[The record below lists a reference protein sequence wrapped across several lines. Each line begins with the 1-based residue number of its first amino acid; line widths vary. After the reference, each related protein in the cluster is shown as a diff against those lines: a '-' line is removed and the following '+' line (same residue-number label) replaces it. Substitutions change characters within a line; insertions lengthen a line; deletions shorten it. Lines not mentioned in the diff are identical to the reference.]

1 ISDEIL
7 TFDLSTP
14 VEENELV
21 KNKSDEL
28 LPDNQ
33 DSYNKTLNKLVKIT
47 KENELVNQQFIPPK
61 DNIFLSSCE
70 FRLAQ
75 VNHKDRLSLYSSVL
89 NGSDR
94 VDFISPETLHENV
107 ARHII
112 QSNYIKPDD
121 LFSQIQCTNFEE
133 YWNKIQQGVILD
145 GSPALKVLAS
155 LYPNYLFCFILKT
168 KNEYG
173 KIVIEVVKYV
183 ENISSYK
190 KCVFIY
196 YDGIANH
203 YSPLYLYNKNNEEEE
218 KSNFKYDND
227 VMRILLLKF
236 IQQKLEYDHYFGF
249 EEPSIID
256 EPAVTS
262 NGTNDAILDSITEND
277 FIHTEQA
284 LENHENP
291 SISNTT
297 PVYVSS
303 TSNTNKDDYTS
314 TETSRSASETT
325 NGFFRQPTPTDGNC
339 LFASICNILC
349 TCENIT
355 PASLRKQATNYNRRR
370 GKIDEECLLSETGN
384 RLEQYC
390 DKMEKTNAWGGEA
403 EIRAIAESHDIIIR
417 V

>member
-1 ISDEIL
+1 MTSIL
-7 TFDLSTP
+7 A
-14 VEENELV
+14 
-21 KNKSDEL
+21 
-28 LPDNQ
+28 NQ
-33 DSYNKTLNKLVKIT
+33 KLHIKQNNNPETSY
-47 KENELVNQQFIPPK
+47 
-61 DNIFLSSCE
+61 E

-75 VNHKDRLSLYSSVL
+75 VNHKDGLSLYSSVL

-94 VDFISPETLHENV
+94 VDFISPENLHENV

-112 QSNYIKPDD
+112 QSNYINTDD
-121 LFSQIQCTNFEE
+121 LFSQIHCKNFEE
-133 YWNKIQQGVILD
+133 YWNKIKQGVILD
-145 GSPALKVLAS
+145 GSPVLKVLAS
-155 LYPNYLFCFILKT
+155 LYPNYLFCFIFKIT
-168 KNEYG
+168 NEYG

-218 KSNFKYDND
+218 KSNFKYDD
-227 VMRILLLKF
+227 QIMRSLLFKF
-236 IQQKLEYDHYFGF
+236 IQQKLEYNDNIDF
-249 EEPSIID
+249 EEINRID
-256 EPAVTS
+256 QPAPPLPNENS
-262 NGTNDAILDSITEND
+262 GNISDSIMNNNAMD
-277 FIHTEQA
+277 ASPA
-284 LENHENP
+284 LENHENT

-297 PVYVSS
+297 PIYVSS

-417 V
+417 VVNVNPQKLCVSISEHPLTKT

>member
-1 ISDEIL
+1 
-7 TFDLSTP
+7 
-14 VEENELV
+14 
-21 KNKSDEL
+21 
-28 LPDNQ
+28 
-33 DSYNKTLNKLVKIT
+33 
-47 KENELVNQQFIPPK
+47 PK

-218 KSNFKYDND
+218 KSNFK
-227 VMRILLLKF
+227 
-236 IQQKLEYDHYFGF
+236 
-249 EEPSIID
+249 
-256 EPAVTS
+256 
-262 NGTNDAILDSITEND
+262 
-277 FIHTEQA
+277 
-284 LENHENP
+284 
-291 SISNTT
+291 
-297 PVYVSS
+297 
-303 TSNTNKDDYTS
+303 
-314 TETSRSASETT
+314 
-325 NGFFRQPTPTDGNC
+325 
-339 LFASICNILC
+339 
-349 TCENIT
+349 
-355 PASLRKQATNYNRRR
+355 
-370 GKIDEECLLSETGN
+370 
-384 RLEQYC
+384 
-390 DKMEKTNAWGGEA
+390 
-403 EIRAIAESHDIIIR
+403 
-417 V
+417 